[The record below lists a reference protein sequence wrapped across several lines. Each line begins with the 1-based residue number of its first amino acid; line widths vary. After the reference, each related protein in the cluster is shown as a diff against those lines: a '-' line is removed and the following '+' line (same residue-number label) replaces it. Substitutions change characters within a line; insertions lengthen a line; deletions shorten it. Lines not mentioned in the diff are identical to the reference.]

1 MFPSLAVAATATAS
15 DLRPVGGDAVA
26 ARWAPSASRASA
38 PTRAVLAASRPLAP
52 SRAVRAG
59 ARALAPTRI
68 VLAASPSGTY
78 DAEGRP
84 AGEPSAGAEAGEATQ
99 DLTTALDAL
108 REEVSG
114 LAASVPERAAPAQ
127 VDAWLASFRR
137 LEGAVA
143 GLRSRLIGCV
153 QASRAH
159 EVGGHAAPTTYL
171 KEALG
176 VSGREAARQ
185 DKLARDLRGLP
196 QTQAAL
202 SAGEIGPEQAQAIGR
217 SARGGVLGDPGTTEA
232 QLLPLARDRGA
243 EDLSDEIRRLEQHAD
258 RTSLESAERRAHRRR
273 RGTLVR
279 RQDGMWDLQALLP
292 DEHGEALATALDA
305 FRTFD
310 PPGTPIPE
318 QRSPQQ
324 RTADAIT
331 DLVSAVL
338 RGGHAPSS
346 GGVLPQLNIVV
357 PVEALDPDGSAVGEL
372 AHGGVLS
379 AGALDRL
386 LCDANLRRLLTRG
399 DSEVLDAGRTR
410 QQWTVAQRQALRVRD
425 GGCRGPGCDRPV
437 AWTHAHHLQPWSK
450 DGPTSVDNGLLLCS
464 FHHHQVHE
472 GGWSVTL
479 DTTTAKA
486 VFRSPAGR
494 EVTTWPHRRGTRRTP
509 PIDGADASSGSSG
522 SPLVPGDAA
531 EPAGTTKPNGATLPG
546 ADNATSPTGVTLPD
560 ADNATSPTGV
570 TLPDADNAQG
580 PTQPGPT
587 AATAVPLE
595 LGLDPSDRRTDI
607 DLEPGSEVSPT
618 TVQHDSSRAPP

>member
-1 MFPSLAVAATATAS
+1 MFPSLAVAATP
-15 DLRPVGGDAVA
+15 DRRPVGGDAVV
-26 ARWAPSASRASA
+26 ARWAPSASRALA
-38 PTRAVLAASRPLAP
+38 PARVVRAGSRPLAP
-52 SRAVRAG
+52 TCV
-59 ARALAPTRI
+59 
-68 VLAASPSGTY
+68 VLAASPRGTY
-78 DAEGRP
+78 DADGRP
-84 AGEPSAGAEAGEATQ
+84 PGERSVRAEAGEAAQ

-108 REEVSG
+108 REEVSA
-114 LAASVPERAAPAQ
+114 LAASVPERAAPGH

-153 QASRAH
+153 QTSRAH
-159 EVGGHAAPTTYL
+159 EVGGHPAPTTYL

-202 SAGEIGPEQAQAIGR
+202 SAGEIGAEQAQAIGR

-279 RQDGMWDLQALLP
+279 RTDGMWDLQALLP

-324 RTADAIT
+324 RTADAIA
-331 DLVSAVL
+331 DLVSSVL
-338 RGGHAPSS
+338 RGGQAPSS

-372 AHGGVLS
+372 SHGGVLS

-399 DSEVLDAGRTR
+399 DSEVLDVGRSR

-437 AWTHAHHLQPWSK
+437 AWTHAHHILPWSK

-479 DTTTAKA
+479 DTTTARA

-494 EVTTWPHRRGTRRTP
+494 EVTTWPHRRGTRRAPTT
-509 PIDGADASSGSSG
+509 DDADASSDSNVG
-522 SPLVPGDAA
+522 PGAGDDATQ
-531 EPAGTTKPNGATLPG
+531 PAGATPRNADNTTGPTGATLPN
-546 ADNATSPTGVTLPD
+546 ADNAT
-560 ADNATSPTGV
+560 
-570 TLPDADNAQG
+570 G
-580 PTQPGPT
+580 PTPPGPT

-607 DLEPGSEVSPT
+607 DLEPRSEVSAAAAQCDP
-618 TVQHDSSRAPP
+618 SRAPP

>member
-1 MFPSLAVAATATAS
+1 MFSSLAVAATS
-15 DLRPVGGDAVA
+15 DRRPVGGDAVL
-26 ARWAPSASRASA
+26 ARWAPAGSGPSA
-38 PTRAVLAASRPLAP
+38 PTHV
-52 SRAVRAG
+52 
-59 ARALAPTRI
+59 
-68 VLAASPSGTY
+68 VLAASPRGAY
-78 DAEGRP
+78 DADGRP
-84 AGEPSAGAEAGEATQ
+84 SGEGSAGAEAGEATQ
-99 DLTTALDAL
+99 VLTAALDAL

-114 LAASVPERAAPAQ
+114 LAASVPERAAPGH

-137 LEGAVA
+137 FEGAVA

-153 QASRAH
+153 QTSRAH

-185 DKLARDLRGLP
+185 DKLARDLRALP

-217 SARGGVLGDPGTTEA
+217 SARGGVLGDPGMTEA

-243 EDLSDEIRRLEQHAD
+243 EDLSDEIRRLEQQAD

-279 RQDGMWDLQALLP
+279 RTDGMWDLQALLP

-338 RGGHAPSS
+338 RAGQAPSS

-357 PVEALDPDGSAVGEL
+357 PVEALDADGSAVGEL

-437 AWTHAHHLQPWSK
+437 AWTHAHHLLPWSK

-494 EVTTWPHRRGTRRTP
+494 EVTTWPHRRGTRRAESAE
-509 PIDGADASSGSSG
+509 GAEVSSEPNADLG
-522 SPLVPGDAA
+522 VAGDAA
-531 EPAGTTKPNGATLPG
+531 DSADSADSAGATTPDGTTRSQAN
-546 ADNATSPTGVTLPD
+546 NAT
-560 ADNATSPTGV
+560 
-570 TLPDADNAQG
+570 G
-580 PTQPGPT
+580 PIRPEPS
-587 AATAVPLE
+587 AARAVPLE
-595 LGLDPSDRRTDI
+595 LGLDPSDHQADI
-607 DLEPGSEVSPT
+607 ELEPGSEGTPPC
-618 TVQHDSSRAPP
+618 DPSRAPP

>member
-1 MFPSLAVAATATAS
+1 MFPSGAATTAAA
-15 DLRPVGGDAVA
+15 DRRPVGGGVAVARWGPTASGAPASTDAV
-26 ARWAPSASRASA
+26 P
-38 PTRAVLAASRPLAP
+38 AASRPLAP
-52 SRAVRAG
+52 SPFVRAG
-59 ARALAPTRI
+59 SRPPPPTR
-68 VLAASPSGTY
+68 VVQAASPKGTY
-78 DAEGRP
+78 DADGRP
-84 AGEPSAGAEAGEATQ
+84 PGERSARAEAGESTQ
-99 DLTTALDAL
+99 ELTTALDAL

-114 LAASVPERAAPAQ
+114 LAASVPERAAPDH

-159 EVGGHAAPTTYL
+159 EVGGHPAPTTYL

-185 DKLARDLRGLP
+185 DKLARDLRDLP

-202 SAGEIGPEQAQAIGR
+202 SAGEIGPEHAQAIGR
-217 SARGGVLGDPGTTEA
+217 SARNGVLGDAGTTEA

-258 RTSLESAERRAHRRR
+258 RTSLETAERRAYRRR
-273 RGTLVR
+273 RGILVR
-279 RQDGMWDLQALLP
+279 RTDGMWDLQAMLP

-324 RTADAIT
+324 RTADAIV

-338 RGGHAPSS
+338 RGGQAPSS

-357 PVEALDPDGSAVGEL
+357 PVEMLDPEGSAVGEL

-399 DSEVLDAGRTR
+399 DSEVLDAGRSR

-437 AWTHAHHLQPWSK
+437 AWTHAHHLVPWSK

-479 DTTTAKA
+479 DTTTARA
-486 VFRSPAGR
+486 DFRSPTGR
-494 EVTTWPHRRGTRRTP
+494 EVTTWPHRRGTRRAPST
-509 PIDGADASSGSSG
+509 DDAAASSDSNGDQG
-522 SPLVPGDAA
+522 VRDAA
-531 EPAGTTKPNGATLPG
+531 
-546 ADNATSPTGVTLPD
+546 
-560 ADNATSPTGV
+560 
-570 TLPDADNAQG
+570 
-580 PTQPGPT
+580 TQPGGATTPAPDDATRPT
-587 AATAVPLE
+587 RPEPTTPTAVPLE
-595 LGLDPSDRRTDI
+595 LGLDPSDQQADVDLDPRR
-607 DLEPGSEVSPT
+607 EVTAVAAQRDP
-618 TVQHDSSRAPP
+618 SRAPP